1 MNISVVGLGRLGLPF
16 SFFLASKGH
25 KVLCFDKNLNIKEQL
40 KQSKNIEPGL
50 NDYIKKY
57 KKNIFI
63 EKKINS
69 LISKTKISFIVL
81 PTPSNKDGSFSNS
94 FIFKSLDEISLSLKI
109 KKNTNHII
117 VITST
122 VSPGS
127 CDLFVK
133 YLEKKG
139 FKNKKDFSIVYN
151 PHFIAQGTTLKNLEK
166 PDLVLIGTNND
177 KTKKKI
183 NDFYKKIYKKK
194 SLLKNTNFKEG
205 EISKIAINC
214 YITTKISFSNYISE
228 LSETTKNVD
237 AKIILDVIGQ
247 DKRINHS
254 YMKVG
259 TKFSGPC
266 FPRDNL
272 ALINFSKK
280 SNISPLI
287 PISTNKINSKQSVR
301 IIKNLKKVI
310 KKEKK
315 LLNVGLFG
323 LTYKP
328 DTNLILG
335 SQGASL
341 IYEIKKSKINIKK
354 INIFD
359 KFLTYNEV
367 KKFNKDL
374 SFYENKKNFVK
385 NSDIIIIMYPGLD
398 EKFFKN
404 YKSKKR
410 LYIFDCWRSISYKK
424 KPIELIEFGKYYN

>member
-1 MNISVVGLGRLGLPF
+1 MNVSVIGLGRLGLPF

-25 KVLCFDKNLNIKEQL
+25 KVLCFDKNLKIRDQL
-40 KQSKNIEPGL
+40 NQKKNIEPEL
-50 NDYIKKY
+50 NNYIKKY
-57 KKNIFI
+57 KKNVFI
-63 EKKINS
+63 EKSINN
-69 LISKTKISFIVL
+69 LISKTKISFLVL
-81 PTPSNKDGSFSNS
+81 PTPSIKDGSFSNS
-94 FIFKSLDEISLSLKI
+94 FIFESLNEISLSLRI

-151 PHFIAQGTTLKNLEK
+151 PHFIAQGTTLKNLEY
-166 PDLVLIGTNND
+166 PDLILIGTNND
-177 KTKKKI
+177 KSRRTI
-183 NDFYKKIYKKK
+183 NNFYQKIYKKN

-228 LSETTKNVD
+228 LSESTTNVD

-254 YMKVG
+254 YMKIG

-287 PISTNKINSKQSVR
+287 PLSTNRINSKQSLR

-310 KKEKK
+310 KKEKR
-315 LLNVGLFG
+315 LLNIGLFG

-341 IYEIKKSKINIKK
+341 INEIRKSKINIKK

-359 KFLTYNEV
+359 KFLTFDEV
-367 KKFNKDL
+367 KRFNKDL
-374 SFYENKKNFVK
+374 IFYKNKINFVK
-385 NSDIIIIMYPGLD
+385 NSDIVIIMYPSSEDKILKD
-398 EKFFKN
+398 
-404 YKSKKR
+404 YKGKKKI
-410 LYIFDCWRSISYKK
+410 YIFDCWRSISFKK
-424 KPIELIEFGKYYN
+424 KPFELIEFGKYYN

>member
-1 MNISVVGLGRLGLPF
+1 MNISVIGLGRLGLPF

-25 KVLCFDKNLNIKEQL
+25 KILCFDKNLNIKDQL
-40 KQSKNIEPGL
+40 NQAKNIEPGL

-57 KKNIFI
+57 KKNVFI
-63 EKKINS
+63 EKKINN
-69 LISKTKISFIVL
+69 LILKTKISFIVL
-81 PTPSNKDGSFSNS
+81 PTPSNTDGSFSNS
-94 FIFKSLDEISLSLKI
+94 FIFKSLDEISLSLKV

-151 PHFIAQGTTLKNLEK
+151 PHFIAQGTTLKNLEQ
-166 PDLVLIGTNND
+166 PDLILIGTNND
-177 KTKKKI
+177 KTKKII
-183 NDFYKKIYKKK
+183 NNFYKRIYKKK

-228 LSETTKNVD
+228 LSETSENVD

-254 YMKVG
+254 YMKIG

-287 PISTNKINSKQSVR
+287 PISTNKINSNQSIR

-315 LLNVGLFG
+315 LLNIGLFG

-328 DTNLILG
+328 DTNLIIG

-341 IYEIKKSKINIKK
+341 IKEIKRSKINIKK

-359 KFLTYNEV
+359 KFLTFNEV
-367 KKFNKDL
+367 KKFNKEL
-374 SFYENKKNFVK
+374 SFYETQKDFLK
-385 NSDIIIIMYPGLD
+385 NSDVIIIMYPSSE
-398 EKFFKN
+398 EKLFKN
-404 YKSKKR
+404 YIGKKKI
-410 LYIFDCWRSISYKK
+410 YIFDCWRSISYTK
-424 KPIELIEFGKYYN
+424 KPLELVEFGKFYD

>member
-1 MNISVVGLGRLGLPF
+1 MNVSVIGLGRLGLPF

-25 KVLCFDKNLNIKEQL
+25 KVLCFDKNLSIRNQL
-40 KQSKNIEPGL
+40 NQKKNIEPDIS
-50 NDYIKKY
+50 NYIKKF
-57 KKNIFI
+57 KKNVFI
-63 EKKINS
+63 QNKINS
-69 LISKTKISFIVL
+69 LISNTKISFIVL

-94 FIFKSLDEISLSLKI
+94 YIFESLDEISLTLRFKRNS
-109 KKNTNHII
+109 NHII

-139 FKNKKDFSIVYN
+139 FKNKIDFSFVYN

-166 PDLVLIGTNND
+166 PDLILIGTSDD
-177 KTKKKI
+177 KTKKII
-183 NDFYKKIYKKK
+183 NNFYNKIYKKK
-194 SLLKNTNFKEG
+194 SLLKNTNFQEG

-228 LSETTKNVD
+228 LSESIKNVD

-254 YMKVG
+254 YMKIG

-280 SNISPLI
+280 KNVAPLI
-287 PISTNKINSKQSVR
+287 PISINKINSKQSLR
-301 IIKNLKKVI
+301 IIRNLKKVI
-310 KKEKK
+310 KKEKR
-315 LLNVGLFG
+315 LVSIGLFG
-323 LTYKP
+323 LTYKS

-341 IYEIKKSKINIKK
+341 INEINKSNMKIKK

-359 KFLTYNEV
+359 KFLTNNEV
-367 KKFNKDL
+367 NKFNKDL
-374 SFYENKKNFVK
+374 VYFKNKKDFIE
-385 NSDIIIIMYPGLD
+385 NSNIIIIMYPSSE
-398 EKFFKN
+398 EKFFKK
-404 YKSKKR
+404 YKKNKKI
-410 LYIFDCWRSISYKK
+410 YIFDCWRSFNFRKK
-424 KPIELIEFGKYYN
+424 NLELIEFGKYYN